1 MICSSG
7 PMPRRCSRRHALKEF
22 SPSDARL
29 ELEGF
34 EELRGQLLFLTRVLT
49 NLATARFGPRLHG
62 EMPHSRARTCLLSL
76 AAALTVACG
85 SKDPA
90 SAVFGSDTY
99 GADGAAA
106 PSFGAS
112 DAGGGLVEGGTVAPP
127 PANLVKTEFGGYA
140 LGAAIAGDG
149 AAGSGIGSGAGNGP
163 QACSTIVGVVRD
175 FRAKDAPGGH
185 PDFQSYLGGVPYLG
199 LVATALGS
207 DRKPVYASQ
216 CEATLV
222 GGAAACPKGQ
232 VTTSKTYF
240 DQWYRFTADVNE
252 PYLVYLQFAPNGNV
266 STFQSD
272 LYFPLDNAGWGNSGV
287 GVDGKMHNFGFT
299 TEIHT
304 QFHYSGGETFKFTGD
319 DDVWVFINGHLAID
333 LGGLHVPSDATIDLD
348 QSATAL
354 GLAQG
359 NDYSFE
365 LFQAERYTPG
375 STFRVDTNFAFTN
388 CGTVPPDVPK

>member
-1 MICSSG
+1 M
-7 PMPRRCSRRHALKEF
+7 F
-22 SPSDARL
+22 
-29 ELEGF
+29 F
-34 EELRGQLLFLTRVLT
+34 
-49 NLATARFGPRLHG
+49 
-62 EMPHSRARTCLLSL
+62 L
-76 AAALTVACG
+76 AAPLTVACG
-85 SKDPA
+85 SKDPGGA
-90 SAVFGSDTY
+90 ELVGTELPGSP
-99 GADGAAA
+99 GAAA
-106 PSFGAS
+106 PSFGAA
-112 DAGGGLVEGGTVAPP
+112 DGGGPVEGGTVAPP
-127 PANLVKTEFGGYA
+127 PASFVKTELGGYA

-149 AAGSGIGSGAGNGP
+149 AASSGIGSGSGNGP

-175 FRAKDAPGGH
+175 FKERSAPGGH
-185 PDFQSYLGGVPYLG
+185 PDFQAYLGGVPYRG
-199 LVATALGS
+199 LVGMELGS

-216 CEATLV
+216 CEASLV
-222 GGAAACPKGQ
+222 GGDAACPKGQ
-232 VTTSKTYF
+232 VTTSKAYF
-240 DQWYRFTADVNE
+240 DQWYRFTANVNK

-299 TEIHT
+299 TEVHT

-354 GLAQG
+354 GLTPG
-359 NDYSFE
+359 HDYSFE